1 MEGALLATVITSA
14 LRRGQGSC
22 QPRLRGRQAWICSCL
37 LRVTRVDFMAL
48 CAQWDSTIIRPKV
61 LVSAFP
67 IHATGAMGRT
77 LELIINQTADGMT
90 PFVFCIY
97 SLSVLGTGSRVLS
110 KLNSQSIKELHL
122 LIVKRHSRCFTQS

>member
-48 CAQWDSTIIRPKV
+48 CSEWDSTIIGPKV

-67 IHATGAMGRT
+67 IHATGALGRT
-77 LELIINQTADGMT
+77 LELIINQTAGVMT
-90 PFVFCIY
+90 PFVFFIY
-97 SLSVLGTGSRVLS
+97 SLAGSRVLS
-110 KLNSQSIKELHL
+110 MLNRQSIKELHL
-122 LIVKRHSRCFTQS
+122 LIVKRHRRDFTQS